1 MTTSDGIPMSLSEY
15 QQGYWVPPPP
25 PPRKR
30 HTGGIISTVVILV
43 LAATSLLYAFNRQ
56 WVADQL
62 TVWQFTPTAVLN
74 SYMERSTMTD
84 HAEFLFE
91 ASRPVVTGAEKFN
104 SVCTNEE
111 PGSGVLGCY
120 DSGKKKITLFDV
132 TDDRLDGLEDV
143 VAAHEMLH
151 AAWDRMGA
159 VEQAQLTTLLEA
171 EAAKLA
177 DDPEFADTMAFYA
190 KTEPGERDNELHSI
204 IGTEVAHLAPAL
216 EKYYGQYFSNRAA
229 LVALHEKSNAVFV
242 SLANETK
249 DLVKQ
254 IDDLRTAIDA
264 DYQKYNSGYDQLNSD
279 VADFNN
285 RANNGGFSS
294 QEEFDQERAALIARQ
309 QALDALYA
317 SIVSRNA
324 TYEKKVEQLSQLNAQ
339 AAALNTAINV
349 VPRNGDGVN

>member
-1 MTTSDGIPMSLSEY
+1 MTTSAGIPMSLSEY

-43 LAATSLLYAFNRQ
+43 LAATSIFYAFNRQ
-56 WVADQL
+56 WVSDQI
-62 TVWQFTPTAVLN
+62 TVWQFKPTAVLT
-74 SYMERSTMTD
+74 SYMTRSTMTD
-84 HAEFLFE
+84 HAEFLFK
-91 ASRPVVTGAEKFN
+91 ASQPMVTSAEKFN
-104 SVCTNEE
+104 TVCSNHEE
-111 PGSGVLGCY
+111 GTGVLGCY
-120 DSGKKKITLFDV
+120 ASVDKRITLFDV

-151 AAWDRMGA
+151 AAWDRMDPGEHA
-159 VEQAQLTTLLEA
+159 RLTTMLEA

-204 IGTEVAHLAPAL
+204 IGTEVGSLAPDL
-216 EKYYGQYFSNRAA
+216 EAYYAQYFSNRAA

-254 IDDLRTAIDA
+254 IDDLREAIDA
-264 DYQKYNSGYDQLNSD
+264 DYQKYNSGYDQLNAD
-279 VADFNN
+279 VTDFNN

-309 QALDALYA
+309 QSLDALYA

-324 TYEKKVEQLSQLNAQ
+324 TYEKKVDQLSQLNAQ

-349 VPRNGDGVN
+349 VPRSGDGVN